1 MLMSKTFNFTV
12 NSFYDGDRCRDQ
24 DDYQDHTI
32 TVHDE
37 FTIDIKLDT
46 TTNDVPEGVWTTID
60 NKLTTSTTT
69 EAKEV
74 QDWNIESYTTC
85 TLCAT
90 IYGTTITMG
99 TMGTTMISNTV
110 IEFHTIEEEAVR
122 TTKKGQSCITTIVL
136 STIQHV
142 LPVPIEVLLNK
153 KFDQIPC
160 TT

>member
-1 MLMSKTFNFTV
+1 MPKIFNFTV
-12 NSFYDGDRCRDQ
+12 NDVDDCDRYRDQ
-24 DDYQDHTI
+24 NDYQDHTNTI
-32 TVHDE
+32 HDE
-37 FTIDIKLDT
+37 FTTDIKLDT
-46 TTNDVPEGVWTTID
+46 
-60 NKLTTSTTT
+60 
-69 EAKEV
+69 AK
-74 QDWNIESYTTC
+74 
-85 TLCAT
+85 
-90 IYGTTITMG
+90 IYGITITTG
-99 TMGTTMISNTV
+99 ATMISDTV